1 MMRFK
6 VYQFVKEYVQKTE
19 EEWGYV
25 EVRQKYTCHNY
36 DDLQNLLLTI
46 IENSTGSV
54 KFQIEKEEVEDDE

>member
-6 VYQFVKEYVQKTE
+6 VNQFVKEYVNIK
-19 EEWGYV
+19 EEWDCV

-54 KFQIEKEEVEDDE
+54 KFQIEKEEVEEDE

>member
-6 VYQFVKEYVQKTE
+6 VYQFITEYVHIKD
-19 EEWGYV
+19 EWDNI
-25 EVRQKYTCHNY
+25 EVKQKYKCQNY

-54 KFQIEKEEVEDDE
+54 KFQIEKEEVADNE

>member
-6 VYQFVKEYVQKTE
+6 VNQFVKEYVNIK
-19 EEWGYV
+19 EEWDYV

-54 KFQIEKEEVEDDE
+54 KFQIEKEEVEEDE